1 MRLEHLNEET
11 FSEFVNSE
19 EVVLIDL
26 WATWCGPCRMLAPE
40 LEKLV
45 NEGVVSVGKV
55 DVDENEG
62 LAEKYEVSS
71 IPTLLLFKK
80 GELKAKSVGFVP
92 YEQLKDSV
100 LSKK

>member
-1 MRLEHLNEET
+1 MRLEHLNEEN

-80 GELKAKSVGFVP
+80 GELKAKRVGFVP
-92 YEQLKDSV
+92 Y
-100 LSKK
+100 

>member
-92 YEQLKDSV
+92 YEQLKDFV
-100 LSKK
+100 LSNK

>member
-1 MRLEHLNEET
+1 MRLEHLNEEN
-11 FSEFVNSE
+11 FFEFVNSE

-92 YEQLKDSV
+92 YEQLKDFV
-100 LSKK
+100 LSNK

>member
-1 MRLEHLNEET
+1 
-11 FSEFVNSE
+11 
-19 EVVLIDL
+19 
-26 WATWCGPCRMLAPE
+26 MLAPE

-92 YEQLKDSV
+92 YEQLKDFV
-100 LSKK
+100 LSNK

>member
-1 MRLEHLNEET
+1 MRLEHLNEEN

-92 YEQLKDSV
+92 YEQLKDFV
-100 LSKK
+100 LSNK